1 MKRTLAILGAVF
13 FWLGSTC
20 FLVSTLMPDRA
31 P

>member
-20 FLVSTLMPDRA
+20 FLCSTLLPEDRT
-31 P
+31 